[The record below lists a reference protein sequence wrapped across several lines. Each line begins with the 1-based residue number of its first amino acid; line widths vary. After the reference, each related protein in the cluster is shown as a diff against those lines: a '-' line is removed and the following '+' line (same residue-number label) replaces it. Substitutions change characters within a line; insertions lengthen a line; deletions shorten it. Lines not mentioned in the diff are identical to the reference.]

1 MDYDRLGGND
11 PIGKAKL
18 IRDIVESIA
27 KIPDAILRSTYTKQC
42 AGMMEISEQVLINEV
57 NKIRRKDFNKK
68 TEEEVPQDFFEEIIN
83 PEQQEI
89 GQDGSF
95 YQEQE
100 IIRLLLNFSDS
111 EIFISESL
119 PEPADAGAGEGEKKS
134 APVKNFMKNELE
146 MDGIKFEN
154 ELFAN
159 IFAAYDNFEDDNK
172 SNQQY
177 FLNHENTEIRNK
189 VGELITERYELSEHW
204 GERGIHVPPKDFDV
218 RKSVLDAIYHLKK
231 KCILKMIVEKDHEIK
246 TAFETNAEYD
256 QLMEDKKMLLDFAK
270 QINQFFGTVIS
281 H

>member
-1 MDYDRLGGND
+1 
-11 PIGKAKL
+11 
-18 IRDIVESIA
+18 
-27 KIPDAILRSTYTKQC
+27 
-42 AGMMEISEQVLINEV
+42 VLINEV

-83 PEQQEI
+83 PEQQEVV
-89 GQDGSF
+89 QDGSF

-111 EIFISESL
+111 EIFIGEGEGES
-119 PEPADAGAGEGEKKS
+119 EGEKKS

-159 IFAAYDNFEDDNK
+159 IFAAYDNFEDDLK

-204 GERGIHVPPKDFDV
+204 GERGILVPPKDFNV

-231 KCILKMIVEKDHEIK
+231 KCILKMIIEKDYEIK
-246 TAFETNAEYD
+246 TAFETNTEYEK
-256 QLMEDKKMLLDFAK
+256 LMEDKKELLELGK